1 MCCAKNEK
9 SHALEHGVCQ
19 RTCLYK
25 GGILSEDHSTGDD
38 LVVAISALERSID
51 TDLDVRFRPTVSAVK
66 IRAHTT
72 VKIPEG

>member
-25 GGILSEDHSTGDD
+25 GGKLSEEHSTGDE
-38 LVVAISALERSID
+38 LVAAISGLERSID
-51 TDLDVRFRPTVSAVK
+51 TDLDVRFRGMVSAVK
-66 IRAHTT
+66 LRAHIT